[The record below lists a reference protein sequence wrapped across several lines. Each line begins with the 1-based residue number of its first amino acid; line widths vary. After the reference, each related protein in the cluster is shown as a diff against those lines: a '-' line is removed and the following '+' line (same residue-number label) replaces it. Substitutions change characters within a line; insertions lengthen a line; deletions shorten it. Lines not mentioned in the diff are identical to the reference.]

1 MLGLDTSSAVIDAL
15 PIGESRPPDASVSR
29 LDVVLIFAGVLFVFV
44 GVVIIAQFLCRS
56 DTKKVPEEGGAMSE
70 AERKAF
76 EVKLRREVMEEM
88 EAEEKANPS
97 LLLSKRS
104 DSFDGFA
111 KSSRNKCLV
120 PMTDAAKSSLDKN
133 LVPMTDAAKSSRSK
147 NLVPMTDAAKS
158 SRDKYLVPMT
168 PAKRIDDTGKK
179 LPSTT
184 GNAQSTRA
192 APLTQETSRSTRDR
206 PFSTK
211 ETARSSRDAPGGP
224 WTRESAQSMRDAPC
238 SSRIDRTREGPT
250 SVRAPNA
257 QSMRAPWTRESAQSM
272 RDAPCSPRIDRTREG
287 PTSVRAPNVQSIR
300 ANETSRSTRDRILS
314 TETTRSM
321 RDAPSMRCAP
331 LTLPYSKRAPMSAI
345 RESRV
350 LTERNF

>member
-147 NLVPMTDAAKS
+147 
-158 SRDKYLVPMT
+158 YLVPMT

-287 PTSVRAPNVQSIR
+287 PTSVRAPNAQSIR